1 MLVIHIMYKTRESY
15 FMKNEKHYVDI
26 NNERW
31 NYHGS

>member
-1 MLVIHIMYKTRESY
+1 MLVIHNTCITREPY